1 MAALNEVDQLISD
14 MKRLAA
20 ESGKTEKSITSADN
34 AITGKRGGI
43 RPAAGLIAT
52 RGGGVATLGGG
63 LNGMDQRAEKKVK
76 KIVEDT
82 LSSQA
87 QQKAGRFAGVG
98 GTLGIGAAVGAGYF
112 AGAQWLANNT
122 SVSISSIV
130 KDYREKLR
138 SELEQLNRETKNI
151 AQTIS
156 GITPREVLNLRRRNE
171 GSKDLKGAAQQAL
184 DIQND
189 AWRGALFGV
198 QAEADAKDAR
208 HAQRAREVL
217 ERVSDKVNAIM
228 EANDSRRSV
237 KDLISFGQLQEA
249 QARINEAGG
258 VIRREGI
265 DVAVEDAGIMY
276 MNAEAARVNSKNYAR
291 AQSEMP
297 ADRSGD

>member
-98 GTLGIGAAVGAGYF
+98 GTLGFGAAVGAGYF

-198 QAEADAKDAR
+198 QAEADARDAR

-228 EANDSRRSV
+228 DANDSRRSV